1 MGFQTRCYHFGFFST
16 ALNYYKDKLAD
27 VDDTLVGIE
36 RLISIY
42 KKDVITPSWVKE
54 LCSGVKE
61 TRMTQKQLKDAVDKL
76 IRTNPYSN
84 IKVADVLSHK
94 KHLKLYTYHE
104 RCVYITEKIRLC

>member
-1 MGFQTRCYHFGFFST
+1 M
-16 ALNYYKDKLAD
+16 
-27 VDDTLVGIE
+27 
-36 RLISIY
+36 
-42 KKDVITPSWVKE
+42 KE

-104 RCVYITEKIRLC
+104 RCVYITEKKYDCAKFIPYKISGVAYFYYLPELELLKFDTMTY